1 MRQTDGGARHRQ
13 LLSAWP
19 SQHSSVLKCLTVS
32 ACDSLSVRKAHLC
45 PDNTETVSGVTAV
58 FILCHNQDLQITRVL
73 NSVFC
78 SKIKQTLPDVVAHV
92 SDSQHQHSHSSHS
105 QPSHHKHRLKEE
117 FEELE
122 AENERLKAIFDLHSI
137 SYNEQPSS
145 KSRRNSDPEPGG
157 KNSVSEVFS
166 GDNIQQTKRSSM
178 SSESSEGR
186 GSTKCEDVRAKVRP
200 DIKNESFG
208 SKSVDSINKRVFE
221 IKSLM
226 NVVSVSRDG
235 LSCFN

>member
-1 MRQTDGGARHRQ
+1 MAN
-13 LLSAWP
+13 
-19 SQHSSVLKCLTVS
+19 VV
-32 ACDSLSVRKAHLC
+32 DSH
-45 PDNTETVSGVTAV
+45 
-58 FILCHNQDLQITRVL
+58 
-73 NSVFC
+73 
-78 SKIKQTLPDVVAHV
+78 
-92 SDSQHQHSHSSHS
+92 HQHSHSSHS
-105 QPSHHKHRLKEE
+105 QPGHHKHRLKEE

-186 GSTKCEDVRAKVRP
+186 SSTKCEDVRAKVRP
-200 DIKNESFG
+200 DIKNWSFG
-208 SKSVDSINKRVFE
+208 SKSVDNNNKRVFE
-221 IKSLM
+221 INSLM
-226 NVVSVSRDG
+226 YVVSVSRHT
-235 LSCFN
+235 LSCLN